1 MSPQPITP
9 MFRRA
14 MPERSSLPERDEST
28 GVRGIDRR
36 GIAV

>member
-1 MSPQPITP
+1 
-9 MFRRA
+9 